1 MERTSKT
8 VLTIALAASLSGALG
23 GCAWWRA
30 RTQPPAQ
37 AAAAAPDVKVELV
50 PFQVGVSSYT
60 VDKLAQARG
69 CTSKQGAGLVTE
81 KGPVE
86 VYRVR
91 CDNGGTFV
99 ARCELRQCAAL
110 K

>member
-1 MERTSKT
+1 MQRTSKT
-8 VLTIALAASLSGALG
+8 VLSLTLAALLSTALG

-30 RTQPPAQ
+30 KTQPAVAAEPAT
-37 AAAAAPDVKVELV
+37 KVELV

-60 VDKLAQARG
+60 VDKLAQQRG
-69 CTSKQGAGLVTE
+69 CSSRQGAGLVTE

-91 CDNGGTFV
+91 CDNGATFV